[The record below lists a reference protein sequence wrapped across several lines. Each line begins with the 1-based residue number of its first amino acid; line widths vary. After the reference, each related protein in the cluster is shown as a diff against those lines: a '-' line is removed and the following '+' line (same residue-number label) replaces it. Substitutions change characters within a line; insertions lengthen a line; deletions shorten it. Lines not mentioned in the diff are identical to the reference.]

1 MMSGM
6 ESTHNDLKVYL
17 EFNEFDPGKQMVQP
31 HISWVYIFLLPPPM
45 GGGRNMR
52 EVEKGKFGQA
62 SETCKIYLFL
72 KL

>member
-31 HISWVYIFLLPPPM
+31 HISWVYIFLLPPPPW
-45 GGGRNMR
+45 
-52 EVEKGKFGQA
+52 EEA
-62 SETCKIYLFL
+62 EI
-72 KL
+72 